1 MSDRYEIRFAGSGGQ
16 GVILASVIVGEAAAL
31 FDEGW
36 DSVQSQSYGPEA
48 RGGSCKADVVLSK
61 GEIDYPKAVKPNLQ
75 VILTQKAC
83 DDYIGHTHVYGTTDL
98 TRKNFNLDK
107 LPTDNDYVL
116 INSESVKAGNLGF
129 YQRQMDLSNGINKII
144 VNFENQDSKM
154 EFIVY
159 FYDRDVTE
167 NMINRTRD
175 VKVTEM
181 VPILK

>member
-1 MSDRYEIRFAGSGGQ
+1 MLKKIMLS
-16 GVILASVIVGEAAAL
+16 LL
-31 FDEGW
+31 FVLCIFTFNLVDEVSANTSSLNIK
-36 DSVQSQSYGPEA
+36 DPVENT
-48 RGGSCKADVVLSK
+48 VLSPSK
-61 GEIDYPKAVKPNLQ
+61 SCFSTRNKAILISGKAPSGTTITID
-75 VILTQKAC
+75 
-83 DDYIGHTHVYGTTDL
+83 VYGTTDL

-167 NMINRTRD
+167 SMINRTRD

>member
-83 DDYIGHTHVYGTTDL
+83 DDYIGHTQPGGTVI
-98 TRKNFNLDK
+98 LD
-107 LPTDNDYVL
+107 DY
-116 INSESVKAGNLGF
+116 F
-129 YQRQMDLSNGINKII
+129 
-144 VNFENQDSKM
+144 
-154 EFIVY
+154 
-159 FYDRDVTE
+159 VTE
-167 NMINRTRD
+167 VPKIDAEIHLLPIVRTAREKLGRELVTNMVALGAAARVMEKKID
-175 VKVTEM
+175 LKPEAVKKAVLSRVPKGTEELNSKAFDEGYSM
-181 VPILK
+181 VS